1 MAIKQK
7 IKEALIDLGVYLS
20 NGDNPIKPSKTGT
33 LSEKPEGILIKLIEE
48 TETFFKEEGRARFGL
63 GSVTKPKTP
72 IQNFIE
78 NKVTNGLGY
87 EKRTN
92 QDNSE
97 EALQSHLRDM
107 DGKIGKHWFIL
118 EKPTFED
125 QVMIYMR
132 ELAYGGKK

>member
-7 IKEALIDLGVYLS
+7 IKEALIDLGVYL
-20 NGDNPIKPSKTGT
+20 
-33 LSEKPEGILIKLIEE
+33 
-48 TETFFKEEGRARFGL
+48 
-63 GSVTKPKTP
+63 
-72 IQNFIE
+72 
-78 NKVTNGLGY
+78 
-87 EKRTN
+87 